1 MSKITLPIARVIIIN
16 HNNIGGSYKWI
27 EDLQNQYE
35 FTINKVNSLE
45 SLNNTFSSYS
55 VTRNTIL
62 IIQSFLYT
70 DITINHIK
78 DLYQLYLFKII
89 IPIHDW
95 YWFVYPLCKGFSSEI
110 HNKYLSID
118 NSFII
123 DDKVLDLFK
132 VCYKI
137 ICPSKFVF
145 DIIKPFYSNS
155 NLYISQWIDY
165 DLNNMKDYS
174 ILKNAISN
182 YTINIACLTDPSECK
197 GQEQVEYLQKNVS
210 SCINFMIINETI
222 PRYQDDLL
230 AFNLY
235 IEKYNIHGL
244 LHLNKWG
251 ETYGYALTKS
261 LLSGLPILY
270 NNIGSFKERIPKNEE
285 KYVINGETETDYS
298 NMELLTKHF
307 MTFIDYIITNNGSN
321 YNSYNIFNT
330 RLTRS
335 NILELFTPKEDII

>member
-1 MSKITLPIARVIIIN
+1 MQITP
-16 HNNIGGSYKWI
+16 GG
-27 EDLQNQYE
+27 QF
-35 FTINKVNSLE
+35 FTI
-45 SLNNTFSSYS
+45 Y
-55 VTRNTIL
+55 
-62 IIQSFLYT
+62 
-70 DITINHIK
+70 INIK
-78 DLYQLYLFKII
+78 DLYQIYLFKII

-95 YWFVYPLCKGFSSEI
+95 YWFVYPLRKDGSTEF

-123 DDKVLDLFK
+123 EDTVLDLFQ

-182 YTINIACLTDPSECK
+182 DTVNIACLTDPSIYK
-197 GQEQVEYLQKNVS
+197 GKEQVEYLQKNVS
-210 SCINFMIINETI
+210 KYNNVNITFMCIDRPI
-222 PRYQDDLL
+222 PRYQDDLY
-230 AFNLY
+230 FFINH
-235 IEKYNIHGL
+235 IKKYNIHGL

-330 RLTRS
+330 RYIRS
-335 NILELFTPKEDII
+335 NVLELFTPKEDII